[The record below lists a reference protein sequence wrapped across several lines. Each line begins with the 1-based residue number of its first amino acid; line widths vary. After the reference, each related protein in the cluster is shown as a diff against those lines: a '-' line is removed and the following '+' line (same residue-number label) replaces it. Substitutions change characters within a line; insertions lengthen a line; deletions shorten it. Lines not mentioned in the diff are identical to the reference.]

1 MTENHLAVVAD
12 ATVSI
17 LGAATDW
24 ARIGLAAVE
33 EFSSRSIKVGYH
45 YTAPPIAA
53 SKVSAENPRLSVV
66 VLGDCAKIKL

>member
-1 MTENHLAVVAD
+1 MPNVGLVSLGVVKVLMTENHLAVAAD

-33 EFSSRSIKVGYH
+33 EFSSRLIKVGYH
-45 YTAPPIAA
+45 
-53 SKVSAENPRLSVV
+53 
-66 VLGDCAKIKL
+66 

>member
-1 MTENHLAVVAD
+1 MPLLGLLSFKMVKVLMTENHLAVVAD

-33 EFSSRSIKVGYH
+33 EFSSRLIKVGYH
-45 YTAPPIAA
+45 
-53 SKVSAENPRLSVV
+53 
-66 VLGDCAKIKL
+66 